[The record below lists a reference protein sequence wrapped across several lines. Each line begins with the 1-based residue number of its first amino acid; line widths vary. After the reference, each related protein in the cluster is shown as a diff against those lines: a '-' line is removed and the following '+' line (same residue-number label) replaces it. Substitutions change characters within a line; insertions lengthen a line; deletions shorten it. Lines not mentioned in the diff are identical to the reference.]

1 MLGSK
6 QLKSTDGF
14 CQCADGL
21 RGLGLIEAH
30 SGSRAAPLDDLS
42 PPDYT
47 EAEHGQIRQL
57 LKSCFGD
64 GDSMHKDF
72 TRRDKTSRQN
82 VLLDKAELTRMKAE
96 LEEKLA
102 KGEINDFYYP

>member
-6 QLKSTDGF
+6 QLKSKDGF
-14 CQCADGL
+14 CWLADGL
-21 RGLGLIEAH
+21 KRLRLIEAH

-47 EAEHGQIRQL
+47 EAEQGQIRQL

-64 GDSMHKDF
+64 GDSLQNDC
-72 TRRDKTSRQN
+72 TRRDETSRHN
-82 VLLDKAELTRMKAE
+82 VLLDKAELTRMKAK
-96 LEEKLA
+96 LDEKLA
-102 KGEINDFYYP
+102 NGEIDDFYYP